1 MSGNQAATA
10 WLGAKA
16 SVGDRPQP
24 RTLCGASWVP
34 SGPCTVT
41 TQVPSVPCF
50 CKENKTMALPSV
62 MALGKRLV
70 SPSQHLQEPG
80 VVTAAPR
87 LSGLRLC

>member
-1 MSGNQAATA
+1 M
-10 WLGAKA
+10 
-16 SVGDRPQP
+16 
-24 RTLCGASWVP
+24 
-34 SGPCTVT
+34 

-50 CKENKTMALPSV
+50 SKENKTMALPSV

-70 SPSQHLQEPG
+70 SPGQHLQEPG